1 MMTFLLQKKQWV
13 FHWNVGWFDL
23 SLDFFRDGWGAES
36 GERFGSMC
44 DNDVL
49 DVPALYRLVLLHFAS
64 QDYLEQ
70 SISLILQNSMRFGIP
85 FVTTV
90 AFSVLVE

>member
-1 MMTFLLQKKQWV
+1 M
-13 FHWNVGWFDL
+13 NVLDL
-23 SLDFFRDGWGAES
+23 FVHD
-36 GERFGSMC
+36 
-44 DNDVL
+44 DVL
-49 DVPALYRLVLLHFAS
+49 DVPVLYPLVLLHFTS

-70 SISLILQNSMRFGIP
+70 SISLMLQNSMRFGMP